1 MDQIKLVISGAG
13 DKVAGAASDASK
25 KLASVTGDKKSA
37 TKAEA
42 PATADADSL
51 TPGVT
56 PTCPSLTK
64 KQRLI
69 GFASCFV
76 LGYLVSFGST
86 FALIAGSD
94 NGTKFGITYTLGN
107 IISLCGS
114 GFLVGPKQQV
124 KLMFKP
130 VRRIATIVYLVMI
143 VVVLAVALAAP
154 QLGLVV
160 LLLVLIQC
168 AAAVWYSAS
177 YIPYGRKILTS
188 IAQKVCGSVG

>member
-37 TKAEA
+37 TKADAPSEA
-42 PATADADSL
+42 APDALMS
-51 TPGVT
+51 
-56 PTCPSLTK
+56 TCPSLTRQ
-64 KQRLI
+64 QRLI

-94 NGTKFGITYTLGN
+94 NGTKFGITYSLGN

-130 VRRIATIVYLVMI
+130 VRRVATIIYLVMI
-143 VVVLAVALAAP
+143 VVVLTVAIAAP

-168 AAAVWYSAS
+168 VAAVWYD
-177 YIPYGRKILTS
+177 LLL
-188 IAQKVCGSVG
+188 

>member
-25 KLASVTGDKKSA
+25 KLASVAGDKKSA
-37 TKAEA
+37 TKTEA
-42 PATADADSL
+42 PASDDAL

-76 LGYLVSFGST
+76 LGYIVSFGST

-94 NGTKFGITYTLGN
+94 NGTKFGITYSLGN

-114 GFLVGPKQQV
+114 GFLVGPKQQL

-130 VRRIATIVYLVMI
+130 VRRIATIIYLVMI
-143 VVVLAVALAAP
+143 AVVFTVALA
-154 QLGLVV
+154 VRI
-160 LLLVLIQC
+160 LLF
-168 AAAVWYSAS
+168 
-177 YIPYGRKILTS
+177 
-188 IAQKVCGSVG
+188 

>member
-1 MDQIKLVISGAG
+1 MEQIKLVISGAG

-25 KLASVTGDKKSA
+25 KLASVTSDKKAA

-42 PATADADSL
+42 PASSDADSL
-51 TPGVT
+51 TS
-56 PTCPSLTK
+56 TCPSLTK
-64 KQRLI
+64 KQRMI
-69 GFASCFV
+69 GFVSCFV

-94 NGTKFGITYTLGN
+94 NGAKFGVTYSLGN

-130 VRRIATIVYLVMI
+130 VRRIATIIYLLMI
-143 VVVLAVALAAP
+143 VVVLTVAVAAP

-160 LLLVLIQC
+160 LLLVIIQC
-168 AAAVWYSAS
+168 GAAVWYSAS

-188 IAQKVCGSVG
+188 IVQKLCGSVV

>member
-25 KLASVTGDKKSA
+25 KLASVTGDKKGA
-37 TKAEA
+37 TKTEA
-42 PATADADSL
+42 PASSGDAL
-51 TPGVT
+51 TWGDPDMSESDQEAETG
-56 PTCPSLTK
+56 
-64 KQRLI
+64 RLCVLLRARETRTEVFI
-69 GFASCFV
+69 AFACSCQ
-76 LGYLVSFGST
+76 ST

-94 NGTKFGITYTLGN
+94 NGTKFGITYSLGN

-130 VRRIATIVYLVMI
+130 VRRIATVIYLLMI
-143 VVVLAVALAAP
+143 AVVFTVALAVAPSFLFQAP

-168 AAAVWYSAS
+168 AAAVW
-177 YIPYGRKILTS
+177 
-188 IAQKVCGSVG
+188 

>member
-25 KLASVTGDKKSA
+25 KLASVTGDKKGA
-37 TKAEA
+37 TKTEA
-42 PATADADSL
+42 PASSGDAL

-64 KQRLI
+64 KQRLV

-76 LGYLVSFGST
+76 LGYIVSFGST

-94 NGTKFGITYTLGN
+94 NGTKFGITYSLGN

-130 VRRIATIVYLVMI
+130 VRRIATVIYLLMI
-143 VVVLAVALAAP
+143 AVVFTVALAAP

-188 IAQKVCGSVG
+188 IAQKICGSVG

>member
-51 TPGVT
+51 TRG
-56 PTCPSLTK
+56 LTK

-130 VRRIATIVYLVMI
+130 VRRIATMIYLVMI

-168 AAAVWYSAS
+168 AAAVW
-177 YIPYGRKILTS
+177 
-188 IAQKVCGSVG
+188 

>member
-25 KLASVTGDKKSA
+25 KLASATASVTGDKNA
-37 TKAEA
+37 TKEA
-42 PATADADSL
+42 PTENTMDSL
-51 TPGVT
+51 T
-56 PTCPSLTK
+56 PTCPSLTRQ
-64 KQRLI
+64 QRMI

-94 NGTKFGITYTLGN
+94 NGTKFGITYSLGN

-130 VRRIATIVYLVMI
+130 VRRVATIIYLLMI
-143 VVVLAVALAAP
+143 VVVLVVALAAP
-154 QLGLVV
+154 RLGLVV

-168 AAAVWYSAS
+168 AAAVC
-177 YIPYGRKILTS
+177 YIPYGRKILAG
-188 IAQKVCGSVG
+188 ILQKVCGTTL